1 MHLRLIPWSVRVVCV
16 CCVGFL
22 ARRHTHKKLATY
34 RFLSLTLA
42 LTSVL
47 MASCRLKAA
56 STVAASWP
64 NASPSRTCIISSNQ
78 DSRREAW
85 KFKHTEAVI
94 NETLTHEKN
103 LIVAE
108 LFTFLSNLSAS
119 FSSISCLGTAKTFH
133 QKQFKFTRRRVSAWL
148 MPSSV
153 HCVVSVD
160 FAFTRFIKITL
171 SD

>member
-1 MHLRLIPWSVRVVCV
+1 MRSVRVVCV

-22 ARRHTHKKLATY
+22 ARRHTHKKLETY
-34 RFLSLTLA
+34 RLLSLTLA

-85 KFKHTEAVI
+85 KFKHTEAVV
-94 NETLTHEKN
+94 NETHTHEKN
-103 LIVAE
+103 LTVAE

-133 QKQFKFTRRRVSAWL
+133 QKQFKFTRERVSAWL

-160 FAFTRFIKITL
+160 FALTRFIKITS